1 MVLVAVVVVVVVAAA
16 AMVLVAVVVV
26 VVSVSAREVF
36 LNEWGGGLPHA
47 SSAFAGAR
55 SRAFGCGRS
64 AKSRPGRR
72 IPHSGVFG
80 PGMPR
85 SQSPLTEHHEDDSFG
100 SSDASAHDDSD
111 SANITGEDEARD
123 EPDRLQALER
133 RQAAA
138 EHQRLA
144 QVRKARAQRWAI
156 LERVVCAAL
165 REICLFYM
173 AKKVHLETAD
183 RRTSGAKLGAQRRR
197 VQDLEPGDA
206 YAIVQAQ
213 LEEPMAK
220 ELDQAY
226 TTFAGL
232 YNQRLS
238 ENDEAWLEQ
247 LGASGAPPRHLVI
260 QHMARLARP
269 FLQMQ
274 LERSLANF
282 LAPWTADQTQDHLY
296 LPSVRIMLPLLGDD
310 GRRQF
315 QLWYT
320 SYMAGSTVQ
329 PPPLHEDHDDE
340 TMEPPEP
347 ASGSAGP

>member
-1 MVLVAVVVVVVVAAA
+1 MGPRASLIQPV
-16 AMVLVAVVVV
+16 MW
-26 VVSVSAREVF
+26 SVGDEK
-36 LNEWGGGLPHA
+36 EE
-47 SSAFAGAR
+47 SS
-55 SRAFGCGRS
+55 
-64 AKSRPGRR
+64 PT
-72 IPHSGVFG
+72 H
-80 PGMPR
+80 
-85 SQSPLTEHHEDDSFG
+85 
-100 SSDASAHDDSD
+100 
-111 SANITGEDEARD
+111 
-123 EPDRLQALER
+123 
-133 RQAAA
+133 
-138 EHQRLA
+138 
-144 QVRKARAQRWAI
+144 
-156 LERVVCAAL
+156 AAL
-165 REICLFYM
+165 RED
-173 AKKVHLETAD
+173 AADVHGASQDVVALAEESLAPGRGQSRPGGSGLGLGRLSP

-282 LAPWTADQTQDHLY
+282 LAPWMADQTQDHLY

-340 TMEPPEP
+340 PMEPPEP